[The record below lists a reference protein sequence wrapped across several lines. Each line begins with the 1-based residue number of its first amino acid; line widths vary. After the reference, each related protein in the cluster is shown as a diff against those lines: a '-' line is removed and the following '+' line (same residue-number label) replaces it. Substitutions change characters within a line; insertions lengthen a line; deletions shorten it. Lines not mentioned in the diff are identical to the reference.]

1 MMTRIGMYVFLY
13 PLSLL
18 PLRVLY
24 GIGACIRFFIYVV
37 FRYRVQVVRTNLA
50 NSFPN
55 KSEEERKQ
63 IEKAYYKHLCDL
75 FMEGV
80 KLLTL
85 SRKSLMK
92 RYHCQNPEM
101 INQYF
106 EKRQSVVLL
115 SSHYNNWEWM
125 VLSLSMQFSHHGI
138 GVGKPNSNKVFEKII
153 NRARTRYGTEV
164 VFADTVR
171 GVFERND
178 EQSVLCAYMM
188 LSDQSPANVAKSFLT
203 TFLHQPSAMIFGGEY
218 FAKKYNY
225 PVLYYV
231 IKKLKRGYYEIILK
245 YITDMP
251 QQLLH
256 GEITKTYIQYLEQ
269 DINENPQFW
278 LWSHKRWKH
287 KVDLNLKNIS

>member
-1 MMTRIGMYVFLY
+1 MLTRIVIYVFLY

-18 PLRVLY
+18 PLCALY
-24 GIGACIRFFIYVV
+24 GIGVGIRFFIYTV
-37 FRYRVQVVRTNLA
+37 FRYRVQVVRENLA
-50 NSFPN
+50 NSFPD
-55 KSEEERKQ
+55 KSEEERKR

-92 RYHCQNPEM
+92 RYHCKNPDVV
-101 INQYF
+101 NNYF
-106 EKRQSVVLL
+106 KQGKSVVLL

-153 NRARTRYGTEV
+153 NKARTRYGTEV

-171 GVFERND
+171 TVFDEND
-178 EQSVLCAYMM
+178 KQHALCAYMM
-188 LSDQSPANVAKSFLT
+188 LSDQSPANVEKSYIT
-203 TFLHQPSAMIFGGEY
+203 TFMHQPSAMIFGGEY
-218 FAKKYNY
+218 FAKKYDY

-231 IKKLKRGYYEIILK
+231 VEKRKRGYYEIVLK
-245 YITDMP
+245 NISNTP
-251 QQLLH
+251 QQLSH
-256 GEITKTYIQYLEQ
+256 GEIIDAYVNYLEQ
-269 DINENPQFW
+269 NINENPPFW
-278 LWSHKRWKH
+278 LWSHRRWKH
-287 KVDLNLKNIS
+287 KIKSI